1 MNDKELHHPDAS
13 SDEPFSLRVRIVQ
26 YIFVFLG
33 VILTLALAWWQWTT
47 WQSSGGTFQ
56 NLGYA
61 IQWPIFGAFLVFGY
75 RKYIQYERDRLLG
88 DDQAAVS
95 KKLRTEMTE
104 IPDDFLADVTKSDH
118 TAADVSQSDV
128 DDDRRRRA
136 RRASS
141 SSSSKRIEPEMLAKR
156 IIPCL
161 DVDAGR
167 VVKGIRFLSL
177 RDAGDPVEQ
186 ARRYDEQGADELV
199 FLDITASADKRAIV
213 ADLVR
218 RAGETIE
225 PDGDLVLVHWLGETD
240 YPLSGDAAAE
250 GFIRLAAPFAH
261 VLHQAQTPDYRI
273 DILRAGGPA

>member
-1 MNDKELHHPDAS
+1 MPLQRDWHAAGVQRVSPGYPAWVEWSGVNDKELHHPDAS

-136 RRASS
+136 RRAST
-141 SSSSKRIEPEMLAKR
+141 EDTAPE
-156 IIPCL
+156 
-161 DVDAGR
+161 
-167 VVKGIRFLSL
+167 
-177 RDAGDPVEQ
+177 
-186 ARRYDEQGADELV
+186 
-199 FLDITASADKRAIV
+199 SAP
-213 ADLVR
+213 
-218 RAGETIE
+218 E
-225 PDGDLVLVHWLGETD
+225 
-240 YPLSGDAAAE
+240 SGT
-250 GFIRLAAPFAH
+250 
-261 VLHQAQTPDYRI
+261 TPDSGTK
-273 DILRAGGPA
+273 DNN